1 MRTIFCNG
9 RKSIA
14 PDSYSYTSAIL
25 KSNTS
30 QGYFVDSESHALSNL
45 LIIKFM
51 IYQFAH
57 S

>member
-25 KSNTS
+25 ESNTS
-30 QGYFVDSESHALSNL
+30 QGYFLDSESHALSNL